1 MKPKAVYW
9 DMDGTL
15 IDSEPLHEQALIA
28 VLKSRGITPP
38 ADLHTRVVGIA
49 ARPVYEMMRE
59 EFGLDLP
66 FDDWILRKY
75 VYYMEHAAQL
85 KPRPGAI
92 EVFRDL
98 KAAGVAQ
105 AVVSNSDRLI
115 VEVNLRMIG
124 IDAPGIKTV
133 TRNDVRA
140 GKPDPEP
147 FMRAA
152 YLTGVEP
159 AESCVIEDSPT
170 GATAGVAA
178 GMQTLFWPQQTMT
191 APDGSVHM
199 GSLEALRT
207 YLELD

>member
-38 ADLHTRVVGIA
+38 ADLHNRVVGIA

-105 AVVSNSDRLI
+105 VVVSNSDRLI

-140 GKPDPEP
+140 GKPDPSP
-147 FMRAA
+147 
-152 YLTGVEP
+152 
-159 AESCVIEDSPT
+159 SC
-170 GATAGVAA
+170 
-178 GMQTLFWPQQTMT
+178 
-191 APDGSVHM
+191 APPI
-199 GSLEALRT
+199 
-207 YLELD
+207 